1 MASYFER
8 DLLAI
13 FALDENPK
21 NAENSVVDRQKIL
34 TDAHQFSA
42 TVPRFKTLAN
52 VHKIFR
58 VSFSDRLSGCQGVET
73 AKKGDF

>member
-1 MASYFER
+1 MASYFGR

-13 FALDENPK
+13 FGEDEDQK
-21 NAENSVVDRQKIL
+21 NGGKSLVDRQKIL
-34 TDAHQFSA
+34 TTAQRFSA
-42 TVPRFKTLAN
+42 TVPRLKTLAN
-52 VHKIFR
+52 THKIFR

>member
-13 FALDENPK
+13 FALDRNPK
-21 NAENSVVDRQKIL
+21 NAKNSVVVRLKIL
-34 TDAHQFSA
+34 TDAHRFFA
-42 TVPRFKTLAN
+42 TVPRLKTLAN
-52 VHKIFR
+52 AHKIFR
-58 VSFSDRLSGCQGVET
+58 VSFSNRLSGCQGVET